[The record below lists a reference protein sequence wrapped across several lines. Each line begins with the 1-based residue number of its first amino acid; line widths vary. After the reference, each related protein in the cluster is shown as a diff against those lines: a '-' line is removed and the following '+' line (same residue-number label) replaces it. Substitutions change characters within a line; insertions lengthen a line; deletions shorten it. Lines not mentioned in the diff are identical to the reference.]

1 MNEFWVKVQA
11 QLEDSKF
18 KKQMEQLSKKKYKVD
33 VDVSNSGS
41 KKATRDLEQ
50 LAYEATHT
58 QTVFGKLKKS
68 VGETFSGNKMAV
80 TAYLATLKAIKSA
93 ASDAKT
99 AIVDM
104 DKAVT
109 DLSVAQ
115 GQGRDTATNYLKQL
129 NLQAQSIGATTK
141 EVAQSADSW
150 LRQGKSVKETG
161 DLVYDSMILSKL
173 GQIESAK
180 ASEYLT
186 SALNGYKKS
195 ASEAID
201 IVDKLTAVDMESASD
216 AGGLAE
222 SMSRT
227 ASAAS
232 MAGVSIDKLIGMI
245 STVKEVTQA
254 SDESVGNMFKSVFSR
269 MNQIKAGKFVDEET
283 GESLNDTEKVLNKI
297 GISMRDTNGQFL
309 SSEKILDEVGSKWKS
324 FDGVTQRAV
333 ATAMA
338 GTYQYNKLISL
349 FDNYSKALQ
358 YTEVSANSAGTAI
371 DKFNKSYKES
381 LEAKTN
387 TLQSSFESMVLDSD
401 MSKVYGSIIEATTAL
416 VKFID
421 KTGALKGTLSGLV
434 AVMGIK
440 AFVTFKTGIHEA
452 YIELNKFKN
461 AMDIVGKSRVSVKNF
476 DKLLLLTNGL
486 SKSQLKMVV
495 SSKALTQ
502 AQRQQLLMA
511 SGLSQKEAELQLKTW
526 QLARSTTGL
535 TASTTSAKNALGG
548 LWTIIKSN
556 PIGMIGTAVSA
567 GMMIWQKYKS
577 SVEEHE
583 QKMKEASE
591 ELNQTW
597 QDEKSAIDD
606 AISKYDEYNK
616 KLQDNTLSIS
626 EVNDV
631 KSQLKDIQGKLIETF
646 GDEAEGID
654 LVNGK
659 YDEQISK
666 LATISKRKAEEYV
679 AKQANNVES
688 DKDYLNEKLTNYVSF
703 GATHKP
709 WGAGK
714 ADLNDGDIANSK
726 IPELLKKYDKLNLI
740 DGDTFGIQFNQ
751 GTREEIYNQLVDFY
765 TDLSKIK
772 DDPAVE
778 KFKDG
783 ITETINSDD
792 LFDQDKI
799 DKAKESIKNYT
810 EAEILKDD
818 NTRKAYSD
826 LTDAVDK
833 YNQALEDGTGVEDA
847 EKNLLTAKQTAEDS
861 AEGIS
866 NAGDVF
872 QDVYNQISSS
882 APIDVKEKFGLLTT
896 DEEKAA
902 EQNAQKL
909 ADTYQK
915 TLNRFPTN
923 ESVTYQDVAESKSA
937 VKEEYDK
944 IHKWGLDSYADQIK
958 DGTIQSKYG
967 NVDMDNRQIIDWNL
981 DNIEK
986 WKDQLSDI
994 KYYDNDGNFIDSYY
1008 DQLKES
1014 AEKGESNIDTVFGD
1028 MIDHIEGYDGISS
1041 LAFSHVVDNDDGTF
1055 EFLGQKTAEEYIY
1068 GILDEAKKDGDLSID
1083 HILELDKQGDKNA
1096 EIYDAQGKKVGESYI
1111 HGIIAGFNSDSEDV
1125 SKLMHMS
1132 GKYGG
1137 VQIAQRDERKVESQ
1151 YGNNEQN
1158 KIKNFL
1164 DENGISN
1171 NQELLDEFNQVTQNI
1186 TNADEAI
1193 LQWKIHQEQAAE
1205 SFSTAWND
1213 LKTLSESTDS
1223 STDEEDKAVKAL
1235 YKSLTDLADKG
1246 ELAID
1251 TFRDV
1256 DGAENYFDNLGISAG
1271 QAVNQINQLSDKN
1284 SQVSAMRKNIQ
1295 SITDAL
1301 GSKQTD
1307 GYATADDFAGFDA
1320 TIKGLDSWKEF
1331 TTLLGDAKSSM
1342 EDCQTVANKLATE
1355 YVNSNEVICQL
1366 DDSTADYFRTQMTSM
1381 GVSNADAVVEQRLAY
1396 LHAQQAEGLQECTNA
1411 SLEYNGQK
1419 ITAAN
1424 YSDFLANATANE
1436 IGALANE
1443 AIQSGNTANALSVL
1457 AVKKAMA
1464 NGTTLSTS
1472 GDIQNLADLATAG
1485 SELGKLLNR
1494 LAQLKKGFTNG
1505 EPSDAVAKETEMLA
1519 NKIKALIGGGSHVN
1533 VTTTPTSGTGTSNK
1547 GTSSGGSSTKKTP
1560 FDLLSDW
1567 AGQFFDWIE
1576 VRLDRLQSKID
1587 SNISK
1592 AESKLNDKRYSAATS
1607 NYMSAVGNTYT
1618 KMYAE
1623 QKGRDKYLSTADS
1636 YLNKAVSLG
1645 AINKKL
1651 AKEIKTRVADGSINI
1666 SRYSSDIQT
1675 VISTYKDWIDKAKDC
1690 TTAMQTL
1697 HDSLRTYAEDLKKV
1711 SDAQRDA
1718 TVSIAETKQTIATGG
1733 VQNTATAKNSSLG
1746 YNNSV
1751 LNTKNNAYY
1760 TAAKSANSNVNKF
1773 AKSATSALNKGKIK
1787 KNTKYNATL
1796 NSIKGYIKKRVAIPD
1811 SLLTIVA
1818 KQNATLYNRLYMYN
1832 LSIENLETARE
1843 EYTTAFAAN
1852 NAEKYNNIADKYKNL
1867 DDATNDA
1874 MDLNSTKSSNAVSAK
1889 DKNSYLDKQKSGY
1902 GTIVTRDKNEQN
1914 EYNKARATAKSNMS
1928 KSAKGASYSSL
1939 STTNRNTV
1947 NKYINDA
1954 RNSAKNSKIISAST
1968 LAKLSEY
1975 YKKGYISSGF
1985 FNACIDYNNA
1995 LESYNQA
2002 KAQTEIDEQ
2011 TQITQRAEI
2020 ASQKFS
2026 NISTEYDNKRHQY
2039 DQTATELNNKMSILE
2054 AKGDGTSSV
2063 WYQRLYN
2070 NEQNNN
2076 SDLVSKR
2083 KALIDSL
2090 NDSVKKGDIK
2100 EYSTEWYDLRS
2111 QIDDVT
2117 NSIDESTKS
2126 LQEYKNQMEQI
2137 KWDRTDEE
2145 VQKMQNFIDEND
2157 FMINELSRRDLTS
2170 DDTGGLTKEGDAVAG
2185 LHIANYKAYQDEAQS
2200 YANDIEEINKKLA
2213 DDPYNQRYIE
2223 QKEKLVKS
2231 YQDATKAAQDEKFA
2245 TIDLMKSG
2253 YDALKN
2259 HISDLIDKY
2268 QDLIDSEK
2276 DAYDYASNISEKTKT
2291 LSDLRKQL
2299 TALSSDTSEESRT
2312 KIQELNV
2319 SLKDAEKDLKDT
2331 QYDKLISSTKDMLS
2345 DFQED
2350 LDDSIQDII
2359 KSLDDEFNKLI
2370 DNIDTKWGSSSE
2382 TITDLMSKIDY
2393 TEQFDK
2399 LLGDKGVLNSTK
2411 GILDG
2416 IKTFCDDMWKNYDE
2430 HAKGAKTTD
2439 DDKGD
2444 DKGSGNG
2451 SGNNSDNGSNKG
2463 SSSGSSTDVKI
2474 DANKLISRID
2484 NPTNKIS
2491 PAYNNTTTN
2500 TNSTAPVGKVLSTSQ
2515 KKWVNDFLKKNIVTA
2530 KQDVSKY
2537 GNLNKVLYRN
2547 WGKKILPVSKWTELA
2562 KKIGFSNYSSATNSA
2577 FYQTLHRSGIKGFKK
2592 GSDSIPYDMIANLAE
2607 DGTEIQYD
2615 VSKGVLKSVGATD
2628 IIFTNEEA
2636 KNLLKMA
2643 RNPFAYSNMYTG
2655 TAFSMPP
2662 SVPVNNKVDND
2673 VNVTFGD
2680 IHMDGVNDPNTFA
2693 KTLIDVYK
2701 NNTGNARKMINED
2714 TLGRVDKRH
2723 NSLSVKRW

>member
-11 QLEDSKF
+11 QLEDTKF

-80 TAYLATLKAIKSA
+80 TAYLATLKAVKSA

-115 GQGRDTATNYLKQL
+115 GQGRDTAANYLKQL

-232 MAGVSIDKLIGMI
+232 MAGVSMDKLIGMI

-371 DKFNKSYKES
+371 DKFNNSYKES

-387 TLQSSFESMVLDSD
+387 TLQASFESMVLDSD

-421 KTGALKGTLSGLV
+421 KTGALKGTLAGL
-434 AVMGIK
+434 ASVMGIK

-526 QLARSTTGL
+526 GLARSTTGL

-597 QDEKSAIDD
+597 NDEKSAIDD

-631 KSQLKDIQGKLIETF
+631 KSQLKDIQDKLIETF
-646 GDEAEGID
+646 GNEAEGID

-666 LATISKRKAEEYV
+666 LETISKRKAEEYI

-688 DKDYLNEKLTNYVSF
+688 DKNYLNEKLTDYVSF

-709 WGAGK
+709 WGTGK
-714 ADLNDGDIANSK
+714 ADLNDGDIDNSK

-872 QDVYNQISSS
+872 QDVYNQISGS
-882 APIDVKEKFGLLTT
+882 APIEIRVKFGTISDEELQQYQDDINALKERLGYKLNPSDAEDAKKNSTVDSFVNGLSDDDRTLLINAKLPDDVKTYTKEQLADLLTQLQNQA
-896 DEEKAA
+896 DE
-902 EQNAQKL
+902 NSI
-909 ADTYQK
+909 DIIPT
-915 TLNRFPTN
+915 TL
-923 ESVTYQDVAESKSA
+923 SSA
-937 VKEEYDK
+937 WE
-944 IHKWGLDSYADQIK
+944 
-958 DGTIQSKYG
+958 
-967 NVDMDNRQIIDWNL
+967 
-981 DNIEK
+981 
-986 WKDQLSDI
+986 
-994 KYYDNDGNFIDSYY
+994 
-1008 DQLKES
+1008 QLK
-1014 AEKGESNIDTVFGD
+1014 A
-1028 MIDHIEGYDGISS
+1028 
-1041 LAFSHVVDNDDGTF
+1041 
-1055 EFLGQKTAEEYIY
+1055 
-1068 GILDEAKKDGDLSID
+1068 
-1083 HILELDKQGDKNA
+1083 
-1096 EIYDAQGKKVGESYI
+1096 
-1111 HGIIAGFNSDSEDV
+1111 
-1125 SKLMHMS
+1125 
-1132 GKYGG
+1132 
-1137 VQIAQRDERKVESQ
+1137 
-1151 YGNNEQN
+1151 
-1158 KIKNFL
+1158 
-1164 DENGISN
+1164 
-1171 NQELLDEFNQVTQNI
+1171 
-1186 TNADEAI
+1186 
-1193 LQWKIHQEQAAE
+1193 
-1205 SFSTAWND
+1205 
-1213 LKTLSESTDS
+1213 STDDA
-1223 STDEEDKAVKAL
+1223 TKGVADDL
-1235 YKSLTDLADKG
+1235 QDLADKG
-1246 ELAID
+1246 ELTID
-1251 TFRDV
+1251 TFRDT
-1256 DGAENYFDNLGISAG
+1256 DGAENYFDNLGYSAEET
-1271 QAVNQINQLSDKN
+1271 VKYINSLSDKN
-1284 SQVSAMRKNIQ
+1284 SQLGAMSKNIK

-1301 GSKQTD
+1301 GTKASD
-1307 GYATADDFAGFDA
+1307 GLVSVDDLSGFDA
-1320 TIKGLDSWKEF
+1320 TIKGLNTWEKFS
-1331 TTLLGDAKSSM
+1331 TILGDASSSM
-1342 EDCQTVANKLATE
+1342 EDCQKIANELATE
-1355 YVNSNEVICQL
+1355 YVNSESVLSNLNETNRAYYESQL
-1366 DDSTADYFRTQMTSM
+1366 DNM
-1381 GVSNADAVVEQRLAY
+1381 GVTNSAAVVEAALAKNLGEETIATEEAIKAGLS
-1396 LHAQQAEGLQECTNA
+1396 LHGTKIDTTNA
-1411 SLEYNGQK
+1411 TELFS
-1419 ITAAN
+1419 
-1424 YSDFLANATANE
+1424 NATAGE
-1436 IGALANE
+1436 IIQLANE
-1443 AIQSGNTANALSVL
+1443 ANQSGVSSQALALL
-1457 AVKKAMA
+1457 AVKKL
-1464 NGTTLSTS
+1464 NNPTLTTD
-1472 GDIQNLADLATAG
+1472 GDIKNLMDLCKGLDLATEAIKIFQSIKNNVMNPDGTIKSTG
-1485 SELGKLLNR
+1485 S
-1494 LAQLKKGFTNG
+1494 
-1505 EPSDAVAKETEMLA
+1505 SDKIAKENALNNAFNSM
-1519 NKIKALIGGGSHVN
+1519 KSIIKTSV
-1533 VTTTPTSGTGTSNK
+1533 TSGATVNSSGT
-1547 GTSSGGSSTKKTP
+1547 SGGSSGGGGGGSSTTKTP
-1560 FDLLSDW
+1560 FDYLADY
-1567 AGQFFDWIE
+1567 AGTFFDWIE
-1576 VRLDRLQSKID
+1576 VRLDRLQKKID

-1592 AESKLNDKRYSAATS
+1592 AESKLNDKRYSSATA
-1607 NYMSAVGNTYT
+1607 NYMSAINITYDKINDT
-1618 KMYAE
+1618 KA
-1623 QKGRDKYLSTADS
+1623 GRDEYIKYANN
-1636 YLNKAVSLG
+1636 YINKAVSLK
-1645 AINKKL
+1645 AIDKNL
-1651 AKEIKTRVADGSINI
+1651 AQEIKSRVADGSINI
-1666 SRYSSDIQT
+1666 SEYSSDVQT
-1675 VISTYKDWIDKAKDC
+1675 VISTYKDWIDKANDC

-1711 SDAQRDA
+1711 SDAQRDT
-1718 TVSIAETKQTIATGG
+1718 TVSMAETKQTIATGG
-1733 VQNTATAKNSSLG
+1733 VQNTTSAKNTALD
-1746 YNNSV
+1746 YNNVV
-1751 LNTKNNAYY
+1751 LNTKNKAYS
-1760 TAAKSANSNVNKF
+1760 TATKSAVSNVNKL
-1773 AKSATSALNKGKIK
+1773 AGSANSALNKGKVKDNAKYNTTLNNIK
-1787 KNTKYNATL
+1787 K
-1796 NSIKGYIKKRVAIPD
+1796 YIKKRAIIPD
-1811 SLLTIVA
+1811 SLLGIVA
-1818 KQNATLYNRLYMYN
+1818 KRNTALYNRLYMYN
-1832 LSIENLETARE
+1832 LSIENLQTARE
-1843 EYTTAFAAN
+1843 EYTTAYAAN
-1852 NAEKYNNIADKYKNL
+1852 NAEKYNNIAEKYKNL
-1867 DDATNDA
+1867 DDATNDE
-1874 MDLNSTKSSNAVSAK
+1874 MDYNNSISDNSVYAKNKNKYLNKKSSGYTQIYYRDVSEANTYGALTRQAK
-1889 DKNSYLDKQKSGY
+1889 AQIKNPSRKSL
-1902 GTIVTRDKNEQN
+1902 GT
-1914 EYNKARATAKSNMS
+1914 
-1928 KSAKGASYSSL
+1928 SYSSL
-1939 STTNRNTV
+1939 STKMMKAVRSCISSARKLASQ
-1947 NKYINDA
+1947 NKVI
-1954 RNSAKNSKIISAST
+1954 SSSII
-1968 LAKLSEY
+1968 AKLTEY
-1975 YKKGYISSGF
+1975 VKKGYVSQNFLDSCIS
-1985 FNACIDYNNA
+1985 YNNA

-2002 KAQTEIDEQ
+2002 KTQAAIDKQ
-2011 TQITQRAEI
+2011 TQIAQRAEI

-2026 NISTEYDNKRHQY
+2026 NISTEYDNKRHKY
-2039 DQTATELNNKMSILE
+2039 DQASTELNNKMSTLE
-2054 AKGDGTSSV
+2054 AKGNGASANWYKRLKGNETLNNTSLIQKRQALITS
-2063 WYQRLYN
+2063 L
-2070 NEQNNN
+2070 NN
-2076 SDLVSKR
+2076 S
-2083 KALIDSL
+2083 
-2090 NDSVKKGDIK
+2090 VKTGAIK
-2100 EYSTEWYDLRS
+2100 KYSTEWYDLRS

-2117 NSIDESTKS
+2117 NAIDESKKA
-2126 LQEYKNQMEQI
+2126 LAEYDNQINQI
-2137 KWDRTDEE
+2137 HWDGIDEL
-2145 VQKMQNFIDEND
+2145 VQKRQNLIDESD

-2170 DDTGGLTKEGDAVAG
+2170 DDTGGLTAEGNAVAG
-2185 LHIANYKAYQDEAQS
+2185 LHVANYKAYKAS
-2200 YANDIEEINKKLA
+2200 ATTYANEIASINKKLA
-2213 DDPYNQRYIE
+2213 KDPYNQTLIE

-2231 YQDATKAAQDEKFA
+2231 YQDCVKGAQDEKFA
-2245 TIDLMKSG
+2245 TIDLIKSG
-2253 YDALKN
+2253 YDALSNKIKN
-2259 HISDLIDKY
+2259 LISDYEDLLDK
-2268 QDLIDSEK
+2268 QS
-2276 DAYDYASNISEKTKT
+2276 DAYNYSESINEKTKT

-2299 TALSSDTSEESRT
+2299 TAISGDTSEETRA
-2312 KIQELNV
+2312 KKQELNQ

-2345 DFQED
+2345 DFQTD

-2359 KSLDDEFNKLI
+2359 KSLDDNFTNLVNEIDAKWDNSNDAITKLMESIQYESSKQFEMVTSDGKVSQNTYNAISNIYTFMQKAWAKYDTDAKDAERDTVPDANPSGKNKEPEVKGLNTKTELGEFKGGQVSPPETLGSFGKGKI
-2370 DNIDTKWGSSSE
+2370 LSSSTKKE
-2382 TITDLMSKIDY
+2382 IEAFLAKNLVKAKNKY
-2393 TEQFDK
+2393 ENY
-2399 LLGDKGVLNSTK
+2399 GVLNK
-2411 GILDG
+2411 
-2416 IKTFCDDMWKNYDE
+2416 KMYK
-2430 HAKGAKTTD
+2430 
-2439 DDKGD
+2439 
-2444 DKGSGNG
+2444 
-2451 SGNNSDNGSNKG
+2451 
-2463 SSSGSSTDVKI
+2463 
-2474 DANKLISRID
+2474 
-2484 NPTNKIS
+2484 
-2491 PAYNNTTTN
+2491 AYN
-2500 TNSTAPVGKVLSTSQ
+2500 GKVLP
-2515 KKWVNDFLKKNIVTA
+2515 I
-2530 KQDVSKY
+2530 
-2537 GNLNKVLYRN
+2537 
-2547 WGKKILPVSKWTELA
+2547 SKWTELA
-2562 KKIGFSNYSSATNSA
+2562 KMIGFDNYSPNTNSA
-2577 FYQTLHRSGIKGFKK
+2577 FYQTLHMSGIKGFKK
-2592 GSDSIPYDMIANLAE
+2592 GSDSIPYDMIANLGE
-2607 DGTEIQYD
+2607 NGTELQYD
-2615 VSKGVLKSVGATD
+2615 VSKGVLKSVGQGD
-2628 IIFTNEEA
+2628 MIFTAEQAKTLMEFA
-2636 KNLLKMA
+2636 KNPMA
-2643 RNPFAYSNMYTG
+2643 YKNMYTG
-2655 TAFSMPP
+2655 TAFSMP

-2673 VNVTFGD
+2673 VSVTFNGG

-2701 NNTGNARKMINED
+2701 NNTGNARKMLKED
-2714 TLGRVDKRH
+2714 TIGSLSKGY
-2723 NSLSVKRW
+2723 NSQSVKRW

>member
-1 MNEFWVKVQA
+1 MGSINEFWVKVQA
-11 QLEDSKF
+11 QLEDTKF
-18 KKQMEQLSKKKYKVD
+18 KKQMEQLSKKKYKVN

-58 QTVFGKLKKS
+58 QTVFGKLKRS
-68 VGETFSGNKMAV
+68 VGETFSGNKLAV
-80 TAYLATLKAIKSA
+80 TAYLATLKAIKGA
-93 ASDAKT
+93 AGDAKT

-115 GQGRDTATNYLKQL
+115 GQGRDTAANYLKQL
-129 NLQAQSIGATTK
+129 NFQAQSIGATTK

-150 LRQGKSVKETG
+150 LRQGKSVKDTG

-232 MAGVSIDKLIGMI
+232 MAGVSMDKLIGMI

-371 DKFNKSYKES
+371 DKFNNSYKES

-387 TLQSSFESMVLDSD
+387 TLQASFESMVLDSD
-401 MSKVYGSIIEATTAL
+401 MSKVYSSIIEATTAL

-526 QLARSTTGL
+526 GLARSTTGL

-567 GMMIWQKYKS
+567 GMMIWQKYRS

-583 QKMKEASE
+583 QKMKEVSE

-597 QDEKSAIDD
+597 NDEKSAIDD

-626 EVNDV
+626 DVNEV
-631 KSQLKDIQGKLIETF
+631 KSQLKDIQDKLIETF
-646 GDEAEGID
+646 GNEAEGID

-666 LATISKRKAEEYV
+666 LETISKRKAEEYV
-679 AKQANNVES
+679 AKQANNVGS
-688 DKDYLNEKLTNYVSF
+688 DKDYLNEKLTDYVSF

-709 WGAGK
+709 WGTGK

-783 ITETINSDD
+783 ITETINSDN

-799 DKAKESIKNYT
+799 DKAKESIKNYA

-818 NTRKAYSD
+818 STRKAYSD

-847 EKNLLTAKQTAEDS
+847 EKNLLTAKKSAEDS
-861 AEGIS
+861 AKGIS

-872 QDVYNQISSS
+872 QDVYNQISGS
-882 APIDVKEKFGLLTT
+882 APIEIRVKFGTISDEELQQYQDDIKTLKERLGYKLNPSGAEDAKKNSTVDSFVNGLSDDDRTLLINAKLPDNVKVYTKEQLADLLTQLQNQA
-896 DEEKAA
+896 DE
-902 EQNAQKL
+902 NSINIL
-909 ADTYQK
+909 PT
-915 TLNRFPTN
+915 TL
-923 ESVTYQDVAESKSA
+923 SSA
-937 VKEEYDK
+937 WE
-944 IHKWGLDSYADQIK
+944 
-958 DGTIQSKYG
+958 
-967 NVDMDNRQIIDWNL
+967 
-981 DNIEK
+981 
-986 WKDQLSDI
+986 
-994 KYYDNDGNFIDSYY
+994 
-1008 DQLKES
+1008 QLK
-1014 AEKGESNIDTVFGD
+1014 A
-1028 MIDHIEGYDGISS
+1028 
-1041 LAFSHVVDNDDGTF
+1041 
-1055 EFLGQKTAEEYIY
+1055 
-1068 GILDEAKKDGDLSID
+1068 
-1083 HILELDKQGDKNA
+1083 
-1096 EIYDAQGKKVGESYI
+1096 
-1111 HGIIAGFNSDSEDV
+1111 
-1125 SKLMHMS
+1125 
-1132 GKYGG
+1132 
-1137 VQIAQRDERKVESQ
+1137 
-1151 YGNNEQN
+1151 
-1158 KIKNFL
+1158 
-1164 DENGISN
+1164 
-1171 NQELLDEFNQVTQNI
+1171 
-1186 TNADEAI
+1186 
-1193 LQWKIHQEQAAE
+1193 
-1205 SFSTAWND
+1205 
-1213 LKTLSESTDS
+1213 STDDA
-1223 STDEEDKAVKAL
+1223 TKGVADDL
-1235 YKSLTDLADKG
+1235 QDLADKG
-1246 ELAID
+1246 ELTID
-1251 TFRDV
+1251 TFKDT
-1256 DGAENYFDNLGISAG
+1256 DGAESYFDGLGISAEN
-1271 QAVNQINQLSDKN
+1271 AVKYINSLSDKN
-1284 SQVSAMRKNIQ
+1284 SQVSAMSKNIK
-1295 SITDAL
+1295 SITEAL
-1301 GSKQTD
+1301 GSKMSD
-1307 GYATADDFAGFDA
+1307 NMATADAFTGFDA

-1331 TTLLGDAKSSM
+1331 TTLLGDSTSSM
-1342 EDCQTVANKLATE
+1342 EDCQKAANKLATE
-1355 YVNSNEVICQL
+1355 YVNNNNTLANLNDTNKDYYISNL
-1366 DDSTADYFRTQMTSM
+1366 TDM
-1381 GVSNADAVVEQRLAY
+1381 GI
-1396 LHAQQAEGLQECTNA
+1396 TNA
-1411 SLEYNGQK
+1411 RTIVEDKLTAIHRNEAQAVRDCVSANLELNGTK
-1419 ITAAN
+1419 ITASN
-1424 YSDFLANATANE
+1424 GSDLLANATANE
-1436 IGALANE
+1436 IISLGQEAQQANISADALVGLAWKKFQAN
-1443 AIQSGNTANALSVL
+1443 
-1457 AVKKAMA
+1457 K
-1464 NGTTLSTS
+1464 TTITTS
-1472 GDIQNLADLATAG
+1472 GDIKNLADLAGAST
-1485 SELGKLLNR
+1485 ELGKALNY
-1494 LAQLKKGFTNG
+1494 LADIKKAATHGM
-1505 EPSDAVAKETEMLA
+1505 PSRDAEIAMKNAQAKVD
-1519 NKIKALIGGGSHVN
+1519 ALINGGSHAN
-1533 VTTTPTSGTGTSNK
+1533 VTVAPSGGTTGTGTSGTG
-1547 GTSSGGSSTKKTP
+1547 SSSSTKKTP
-1560 FDLLSDW
+1560 FDYLSDY
-1567 AGQFFDWIE
+1567 ASQFFDWIE
-1576 VRLDRLQSKID
+1576 VRLDRLQKKID

-1592 AESKLNDKRYSAATS
+1592 AESKLNDKKFSSATA
-1607 NYMSAVGNTYT
+1607 NYMSAISGTYDKLYNTY
-1618 KMYAE
+1618 E
-1623 QKGRDKYLSTADS
+1623 GRKEYSSHAQN

-1645 AINKKL
+1645 AISSSL
-1651 AKEIKTRVADGSINI
+1651 AKEIKSRVADGSINI
-1666 SRYSSDIQT
+1666 SQYSSDIQT
-1675 VISTYKDWIDKAKDC
+1675 VITTYKDWIDKAKDC

-1718 TVSIAETKQTIATGG
+1718 TVSMVETKQTIATGG
-1733 VQNTATAKNSSLG
+1733 VQNTSTAKNSALN
-1746 YNNSV
+1746 YNNLV
-1751 LNTKNNAYY
+1751 LDAKNKAYS
-1760 TAAKSANSNVNKF
+1760 TATKSATKNVNKL
-1773 AKSATSALNKGKIK
+1773 AGSANYGLSHGKIANNK
-1787 KNTKYNATL
+1787 KYNTTL
-1796 NSIKGYIKKRVAIPD
+1796 SNIKGYIKKRVTIPD
-1811 SLLTIVA
+1811 SLLAIVA
-1818 KQNATLYNRLYMYN
+1818 KKNVTLYNRLYMYN
-1832 LSIENLETARE
+1832 LGIENLKTARE
-1843 EYTTAFAAN
+1843 EYITAYSAN
-1852 NAEKYNNIADKYKNL
+1852 SAEKYNNIADKYKNL

-1874 MDLNSTKSSNAVSAK
+1874 MDLYNSKSSNSVYAK
-1889 DKNSYLDKQKSGY
+1889 NKNSYLDKQKSGY
-1902 GTIVTRDKNEQN
+1902 GSIVNRDVSER
-1914 EYNKARATAKSNMS
+1914 NKYASAVSSYKKFMS
-1928 KSAKGASYSSL
+1928 KSARGTSFSALSIKSQRVVRKCVDTAKSY
-1939 STTNRNTV
+1939 TRQ
-1947 NKYINDA
+1947 NKNIPD
-1954 RNSAKNSKIISAST
+1954 SIIG
-1968 LAKLSEY
+1968 KLSEY
-1975 YKKGYISSGF
+1975 VKKGYVSSSF
-1985 FNACIDYNNA
+1985 LYACINYNNT

-2002 KAQTEIDEQ
+2002 KAQAEIDKQ
-2011 TQITQRAEI
+2011 TQIAQRAEI

-2026 NISTEYDNKRHQY
+2026 NIATEYDNKRHTY
-2039 DQTATELNNKMSILE
+2039 EQTATELNNKMSILE
-2054 AKGDGTSSV
+2054 AKGNGASNV
-2063 WYQRLYN
+2063 WYQRLYT
-2070 NEQNNN
+2070 NEQKTN
-2076 SDLVSKR
+2076 SNLVSKR
-2083 KALIDSL
+2083 KELIESL
-2090 NDSVKKGDIK
+2090 NKSVKNSDIQK
-2100 EYSTEWYDLRS
+2100 YSTEWYNLRS

-2126 LQEYKNQMEQI
+2126 LQEYQNQMEQI
-2137 KWDRTDEE
+2137 KWDRIDEGA
-2145 VQKMQNFIDEND
+2145 QKIQNFVDEND

-2185 LHIANYKAYQDEAQS
+2185 LHIANYKAYQEQAQS
-2200 YANDIEEINKKLA
+2200 YANAITDINKKLA

-2231 YQDATKAAQDEKFA
+2231 YQDATKAAQDEKFN

-2276 DAYDYASNISEKTKT
+2276 DAYDYANNISEKTKT

-2299 TALSSDTSEESRT
+2299 TALSGDTSEESRA
-2312 KIQELNV
+2312 KIQQLNV

-2345 DFQED
+2345 DFQTD
-2350 LDDSIQDII
+2350 LDDSIHDII
-2359 KSLDDEFNKLI
+2359 KNLDDEFNKLI
-2370 DNIDTKWGSSSE
+2370 ASIDNKWGTSSE
-2382 TITDLMSKIDY
+2382 TVSSLMDKINY

-2399 LLGDKGVLNSTK
+2399 LLGDGGVLNDTK
-2411 GILDG
+2411 TILDG
-2416 IKTFCDDMWKNYDE
+2416 ILSFCNSMWAEYDSR
-2430 HAKGAKTTD
+2430 AKTTHTYNNTA
-2439 DDKGD
+2439 GQNSSS
-2444 DKGSGNG
+2444 SGGKTN
-2451 SGNNSDNGSNKG
+2451 G
-2463 SSSGSSTDVKI
+2463 SSSGSGSKPKPTFIGIPADNLTPTAYEKKKI
-2474 DANKLISRID
+2474 ETFISQNKLKATKKREQYGLLNRTLYD
-2484 NPTNKIS
+2484 NYGKIVM
-2491 PAYNNTTTN
+2491 
-2500 TNSTAPVGKVLSTSQ
+2500 TAA
-2515 KKWVNDFLKKNIVTA
+2515 KWK
-2530 KQDVSKY
+2530 
-2537 GNLNKVLYRN
+2537 
-2547 WGKKILPVSKWTELA
+2547 ELA
-2562 KKIGFSNYSSATNSA
+2562 QLLGFSTYSESKTSP
-2577 FYQTLHRSGIKGFKK
+2577 FWKKMHSIGIKGFKK
-2592 GSDSIPYDMIANLAE
+2592 GSDSIPYDMIANLGE
-2607 DGTEIQYD
+2607 NGTELQYD
-2615 VSKGVLKSVGATD
+2615 VSKGVLKSVGQSD
-2628 IIFTNEEA
+2628 IIFTAEQAKTLMEFA
-2636 KNLLKMA
+2636 KNPMA
-2643 RNPFAYSNMYTG
+2643 YKNMYTG
-2655 TAFSMPP
+2655 TAFSMP

-2673 VNVTFGD
+2673 VNISIGD
-2680 IHMDGVNDPNTFA
+2680 IKLEGVQDPKQLANGI
-2693 KTLIDVYK
+2693 KDIIK
-2701 NNTGNARKMINED
+2701 NNTGGVRSMIKED
-2714 TLGRVDKRH
+2714 TIG
-2723 NSLSVKRW
+2723 SLSKGYNSQRVKRW

>member
-1 MNEFWVKVQA
+1 MGSMNEFWVKVQA
-11 QLEDSKF
+11 QLEDTKF

-109 DLSVAQ
+109 NLSVAQ
-115 GQGRDTATNYLKQL
+115 GQGRDTAANYLKQL
-129 NLQAQSIGATTK
+129 NFQAQSIGATTK

-232 MAGVSIDKLIGMI
+232 MAGVSMDKLIGMI

-309 SSEKILDEVGSKWKS
+309 SSENILDEVGSKWKS

-371 DKFNKSYKES
+371 DKFNNSYKES

-387 TLQSSFESMVLDSD
+387 TLQASFESMVLDSD
-401 MSKVYGSIIEATTAL
+401 MSKVYSSIIEATTAL

-452 YIELNKFKN
+452 YVELNKFKN

-526 QLARSTTGL
+526 GLARSTTGL

-583 QKMKEASE
+583 QKMKEVSE

-597 QDEKSAIDD
+597 NDEKSAIDD

-626 EVNDV
+626 DVNEV
-631 KSQLKDIQGKLIETF
+631 KSQLKDIQDKLIETF
-646 GDEAEGID
+646 GNEAEGID

-666 LATISKRKAEEYV
+666 LETISKRKAEEYV

-688 DKDYLNEKLTNYVSF
+688 DKDYLNEKLTDYVSF

-709 WGAGK
+709 WGTGK

-726 IPELLKKYDKLNLI
+726 IPELLKKYDKLSLI

-783 ITETINSDD
+783 ITETINSDN

-799 DKAKESIKNYT
+799 DKAKESIKNYA

-818 NTRKAYSD
+818 STRKAYND

-847 EKNLLTAKQTAEDS
+847 EKDLLTAKQTAEDS

-872 QDVYNQISSS
+872 QDVYNQISGS
-882 APIDVKEKFGLLTT
+882 APIEIRVKFGTISDEELQQYQDDINALKERLGYKLNPSGAEDAKKNSTVDSFVNGLSDDDRTLLINAKLPDNVKVYTKEQLADLLTQLQNQV
-896 DEEKAA
+896 DE
-902 EQNAQKL
+902 NSINIIP
-909 ADTYQK
+909 T
-915 TLNRFPTN
+915 TL
-923 ESVTYQDVAESKSA
+923 SSA
-937 VKEEYDK
+937 WE
-944 IHKWGLDSYADQIK
+944 
-958 DGTIQSKYG
+958 
-967 NVDMDNRQIIDWNL
+967 
-981 DNIEK
+981 
-986 WKDQLSDI
+986 
-994 KYYDNDGNFIDSYY
+994 
-1008 DQLKES
+1008 QLK
-1014 AEKGESNIDTVFGD
+1014 A
-1028 MIDHIEGYDGISS
+1028 
-1041 LAFSHVVDNDDGTF
+1041 
-1055 EFLGQKTAEEYIY
+1055 
-1068 GILDEAKKDGDLSID
+1068 
-1083 HILELDKQGDKNA
+1083 
-1096 EIYDAQGKKVGESYI
+1096 
-1111 HGIIAGFNSDSEDV
+1111 
-1125 SKLMHMS
+1125 
-1132 GKYGG
+1132 
-1137 VQIAQRDERKVESQ
+1137 
-1151 YGNNEQN
+1151 
-1158 KIKNFL
+1158 
-1164 DENGISN
+1164 
-1171 NQELLDEFNQVTQNI
+1171 
-1186 TNADEAI
+1186 
-1193 LQWKIHQEQAAE
+1193 
-1205 SFSTAWND
+1205 
-1213 LKTLSESTDS
+1213 STDDA
-1223 STDEEDKAVKAL
+1223 TKGVADDL
-1235 YKSLTDLADKG
+1235 QDLADKG
-1246 ELAID
+1246 ELTID
-1251 TFRDV
+1251 TFKAA
-1256 DGAENYFDNLGISAG
+1256 DGAKNYFDGLGISAEN
-1271 QAVNQINQLSDKN
+1271 AVKYINSLSDKN
-1284 SQVSAMRKNIQ
+1284 SQVSAMSKNIK
-1295 SITDAL
+1295 SITEAL
-1301 GSKQTD
+1301 GSKMSD
-1307 GYATADDFAGFDA
+1307 DMAIADDFAGFDA
-1320 TIKGLDSWKEF
+1320 TIKGLDSWNEF
-1331 TTLLGDAKSSM
+1331 TTLLGDSTSSM
-1342 EDCQTVANKLATE
+1342 EDCQKAANKLATE
-1355 YVNSNEVICQL
+1355 YVNSNNTL
-1366 DDSTADYFRTQMTSM
+1366 ANLNDANKDYYISNLTDM
-1381 GVSNADAVVEQRLAY
+1381 GI
-1396 LHAQQAEGLQECTNA
+1396 TNA
-1411 SLEYNGQK
+1411 RTIVEDKLTAIHRNEAQAVRDCVSANLELNGTK
-1419 ITAAN
+1419 ITASN
-1424 YSDFLANATANE
+1424 GSDLLANATANE
-1436 IGALANE
+1436 IISLGQEAQQANISADALVGLAWKKFQAN
-1443 AIQSGNTANALSVL
+1443 
-1457 AVKKAMA
+1457 K
-1464 NGTTLSTS
+1464 TTITTS
-1472 GDIQNLADLATAG
+1472 GDIKNLADLAGAST
-1485 SELGKLLNR
+1485 ELGKALNY
-1494 LAQLKKGFTNG
+1494 LADIKKAATHGM
-1505 EPSDAVAKETEMLA
+1505 PSRDAEIAMKNAQAKVD
-1519 NKIKALIGGGSHVN
+1519 ALINGGSHAN
-1533 VTTTPTSGTGTSNK
+1533 VTVAPSGGTTGTGTSGTG
-1547 GTSSGGSSTKKTP
+1547 SSSSTKKTP
-1560 FDLLSDW
+1560 FDYLSDY
-1567 AGQFFDWIE
+1567 ASQFFDWIE
-1576 VRLDRLQSKID
+1576 VRLDRLQKKID

-1592 AESKLNDKRYSAATS
+1592 AESRLNDKKFSSATA
-1607 NYMSAVGNTYT
+1607 NYMSAISGTYDKLYNTY
-1618 KMYAE
+1618 E
-1623 QKGRDKYLSTADS
+1623 GRKEYNSHAQD

-1645 AINKKL
+1645 AISSSL
-1651 AKEIKTRVADGSINI
+1651 AKEIKSRVADGSINI
-1666 SRYSSDIQT
+1666 SEYSSDIQT
-1675 VISTYKDWIDKAKDC
+1675 VITTYKDWIDKAKDC

-1718 TVSIAETKQTIATGG
+1718 TVSMAETKQTIATGG
-1733 VQNTATAKNSSLG
+1733 VKNTSTAKNSALN
-1746 YNNSV
+1746 YNNLV
-1751 LNTKNNAYY
+1751 LDTKNKAYS
-1760 TAAKSANSNVNKF
+1760 TATRSATKNVNKLAGSANYGINT
-1773 AKSATSALNKGKIK
+1773 AKKGSK
-1787 KNTKYNATL
+1787 KYNTTL
-1796 NSIKGYIKKRVAIPD
+1796 SNIKGYIKKRVVIPG
-1811 SLLTIVA
+1811 SLLAIVA
-1818 KQNATLYNRLYMYN
+1818 KNNPTLYNRLYMYN
-1832 LSIENLETARE
+1832 LGIENLKTARE
-1843 EYTTAFAAN
+1843 EYITAYSAN
-1852 NAEKYNNIADKYKNL
+1852 SAEKYNNIADKYKNL

-1874 MDLNSTKSSNAVSAK
+1874 MDLYNSKSSNSVYAK
-1889 DKNSYLDKQKSGY
+1889 NKNSYLDKQKSGY
-1902 GTIVTRDKNEQN
+1902 ATIVTRDKSEKNT
-1914 EYNKARATAKSNMS
+1914 YAKLVRSMSKSMS
-1928 KSAKGASYSSL
+1928 KSAKGTSYNVL
-1939 STTNRNTV
+1939 SKKNRTVV
-1947 NKYINDA
+1947 NKYIDSA
-1954 RNSAKNSKIISAST
+1954 RKSAKSRKVIGTSVI
-1968 LAKLSEY
+1968 AKLSEY
-1975 YKKGYISSGF
+1975 VTKGYISASF
-1985 FNACIDYNNA
+1985 LNSCISYNNA

-2002 KAQTEIDEQ
+2002 KAQAEIDKQ
-2011 TQITQRAEI
+2011 TQIAQRAEI

-2026 NISTEYDNKRHQY
+2026 NIATEYDNKRHTY
-2039 DQTATELNNKMSILE
+2039 EQTATELNNKMSILE
-2054 AKGDGTSSV
+2054 AKGNGASDV
-2063 WYQRLYN
+2063 WYQRLYT
-2070 NEQNNN
+2070 NEQKTN
-2076 SDLVSKR
+2076 SNLVSKR
-2083 KALIDSL
+2083 KDLIDSL
-2090 NDSVKKGDIK
+2090 NKSVKNGDIQK
-2100 EYSTEWYDLRS
+2100 YSTEWYNLRS

-2126 LQEYKNQMEQI
+2126 LQEYQNQMEQI
-2137 KWDRTDEE
+2137 KWDRIDEGA
-2145 VQKMQNFIDEND
+2145 QKIQNFVDEND

-2185 LHIANYKAYQDEAQS
+2185 LRIANYKAYQEQAQS
-2200 YANDIEEINKKLA
+2200 YANAITDINKKLA

-2231 YQDATKAAQDEKFA
+2231 YQDATKAAQDEKFS

-2259 HISDLIDKY
+2259 HISDLINKY

-2276 DAYDYASNISEKTKT
+2276 DAYDYANNISEKTKT
-2291 LSDLRKQL
+2291 LSDLHKQL
-2299 TALSSDTSEESRT
+2299 IALSGDTSEESRA
-2312 KIQELNV
+2312 KIQQLNV

-2345 DFQED
+2345 NFQTD

-2359 KSLDDEFNKLI
+2359 KNLDDEFNKLI
-2370 DNIDTKWGSSSE
+2370 ASIDEKWGTSSE
-2382 TITDLMSKIDY
+2382 TVSSLMDKINY

-2399 LLGDKGVLNSTK
+2399 LLGDGGVLNDTK
-2411 GILDG
+2411 TVLDG
-2416 IKTFCDDMWKNYDE
+2416 ILSFCNNMWAEYDSR
-2430 HAKGAKTTD
+2430 AKTTHTYNNTA
-2439 DDKGD
+2439 GQNSS
-2444 DKGSGNG
+2444 SGGGKTN
-2451 SGNNSDNGSNKG
+2451 G
-2463 SSSGSSTDVKI
+2463 SSSGSGSKPKPTFIGIPAGNLTPTAYEKKKI
-2474 DANKLISRID
+2474 ETFISQNKLKATKKREQYGLLNRTLYD
-2484 NPTNKIS
+2484 NYGKIVM
-2491 PAYNNTTTN
+2491 
-2500 TNSTAPVGKVLSTSQ
+2500 TAA
-2515 KKWVNDFLKKNIVTA
+2515 KWK
-2530 KQDVSKY
+2530 
-2537 GNLNKVLYRN
+2537 
-2547 WGKKILPVSKWTELA
+2547 ELA
-2562 KKIGFSNYSSATNSA
+2562 QLLGFSTYSESKTSP
-2577 FYQTLHRSGIKGFKK
+2577 FWKKMHSIGIKGFKK
-2592 GSDSIPYDMIANLAE
+2592 GSDSIPYDMIANLGE
-2607 DGTEIQYD
+2607 NGTELQYD
-2615 VSKGVLKSVGATD
+2615 VSKGVLKSVGQSD
-2628 IIFTNEEA
+2628 IIFTAEQAKTLMEFA
-2636 KNLLKMA
+2636 KNPMA
-2643 RNPFAYSNMYTG
+2643 YKNMYTG
-2655 TAFSMPP
+2655 TAFSMP

-2680 IHMDGVNDPNTFA
+2680 IHMDGVNDPTTFA

>member
-1 MNEFWVKVQA
+1 MNEFWVKIQA

-58 QTVFGKLKKS
+58 QTVFGKLKRS
-68 VGETFSGNKMAV
+68 VGETFSGNKLAV
-80 TAYLATLKAIKSA
+80 TAYLATLKAIKGA

-115 GQGRDTATNYLKQL
+115 GQGRDTAANYLKQL

-371 DKFNKSYKES
+371 DKFNNSYKES

-387 TLQSSFESMVLDSD
+387 TLQASFESMVLDSD
-401 MSKVYGSIIEATTAL
+401 MSKVYSSIIEATTAL

-440 AFVTFKTGIHEA
+440 AFVTFRTGIHEA
-452 YIELNKFKN
+452 YVELNKFKN

-502 AQRQQLLMA
+502 AQRQMLLMS

-526 QLARSTTGL
+526 GLARSTTGL
-535 TASTTSAKNALGG
+535 TTSTTSAKNALGG

-583 QKMKEASE
+583 QKMKEVSE

-597 QDEKSAIDD
+597 NDEKSAIDD

-631 KSQLKDIQGKLIETF
+631 KSQLKDIQDKLIETF
-646 GDEAEGID
+646 GNEAEGID

-666 LATISKRKAEEYV
+666 LKTISKRKAEEYV

-688 DKDYLNEKLTNYVSF
+688 DKDYLNEKLTDYVSF

-709 WGAGK
+709 WGTGK

-726 IPELLKKYDKLNLI
+726 IPELLKKYDKLSLI

-783 ITETINSDD
+783 ITETINSDN

-799 DKAKESIKNYT
+799 DKAKESIKNYA

-818 NTRKAYSD
+818 STRKAYSD

-833 YNQALEDGTGVEDA
+833 YNQALEAGTGVEDA

-872 QDVYNQISSS
+872 QDVYNQISGS
-882 APIDVKEKFGLLTT
+882 APIEIRVKLGTISDEELQQYQDDINALKERLGYKLNPSGAEDAKKNSTVDSFVNGLSDDDRTLLINAKLPDNVKVYTKEQLADLLTQLQNQA
-896 DEEKAA
+896 DE
-902 EQNAQKL
+902 NSI
-909 ADTYQK
+909 
-915 TLNRFPTN
+915 NIIPTAL
-923 ESVTYQDVAESKSA
+923 SSA
-937 VKEEYDK
+937 WE
-944 IHKWGLDSYADQIK
+944 
-958 DGTIQSKYG
+958 
-967 NVDMDNRQIIDWNL
+967 
-981 DNIEK
+981 
-986 WKDQLSDI
+986 
-994 KYYDNDGNFIDSYY
+994 
-1008 DQLKES
+1008 QLK
-1014 AEKGESNIDTVFGD
+1014 A
-1028 MIDHIEGYDGISS
+1028 
-1041 LAFSHVVDNDDGTF
+1041 
-1055 EFLGQKTAEEYIY
+1055 
-1068 GILDEAKKDGDLSID
+1068 
-1083 HILELDKQGDKNA
+1083 
-1096 EIYDAQGKKVGESYI
+1096 
-1111 HGIIAGFNSDSEDV
+1111 
-1125 SKLMHMS
+1125 
-1132 GKYGG
+1132 
-1137 VQIAQRDERKVESQ
+1137 
-1151 YGNNEQN
+1151 
-1158 KIKNFL
+1158 
-1164 DENGISN
+1164 
-1171 NQELLDEFNQVTQNI
+1171 
-1186 TNADEAI
+1186 
-1193 LQWKIHQEQAAE
+1193 
-1205 SFSTAWND
+1205 
-1213 LKTLSESTDS
+1213 STDDA
-1223 STDEEDKAVKAL
+1223 TKGVADDL
-1235 YKSLTDLADKG
+1235 QDLADKG
-1246 ELAID
+1246 ELTID
-1251 TFRDV
+1251 TFKDT
-1256 DGAENYFDNLGISAG
+1256 DGAESYFDGLGISAEN
-1271 QAVNQINQLSDKN
+1271 AVKYINSLSDKN
-1284 SQVSAMRKNIQ
+1284 SQVSAMSKNIK
-1295 SITDAL
+1295 SITEAL
-1301 GSKQTD
+1301 GSKMSD
-1307 GYATADDFAGFDA
+1307 DMATADDFAGFDA
-1320 TIKGLDSWKEF
+1320 TIKGLDSWNEF
-1331 TTLLGDAKSSM
+1331 TTLLGDSTSSM
-1342 EDCQTVANKLATE
+1342 EDCQKAANKLATE
-1355 YVNSNEVICQL
+1355 YVNSNNTL
-1366 DDSTADYFRTQMTSM
+1366 ANLNDANKDYYISNLTDM
-1381 GVSNADAVVEQRLAY
+1381 GI
-1396 LHAQQAEGLQECTNA
+1396 TNA
-1411 SLEYNGQK
+1411 RTIVEDKLTAIHRNEAQAVCDCVSANLELNGTK
-1419 ITAAN
+1419 ITASN
-1424 YSDFLANATANE
+1424 GSDLLANATANE
-1436 IGALANE
+1436 IISLGQEAQQANISADALVGLAWKKFQAN
-1443 AIQSGNTANALSVL
+1443 
-1457 AVKKAMA
+1457 K
-1464 NGTTLSTS
+1464 TTITTS
-1472 GDIQNLADLATAG
+1472 GDIKNLADLAGAST
-1485 SELGKLLNR
+1485 ELGKALNY
-1494 LAQLKKGFTNG
+1494 LADIKKAATHGM
-1505 EPSDAVAKETEMLA
+1505 PSRDAEIAMKNAQAKVD
-1519 NKIKALIGGGSHVN
+1519 ALINGGSHAN
-1533 VTTTPTSGTGTSNK
+1533 VTVAPSGGTTGTGTSGTG
-1547 GTSSGGSSTKKTP
+1547 SSSSTKKTP
-1560 FDLLSDW
+1560 FDYLSDY
-1567 AGQFFDWIE
+1567 ASQFFDWIE
-1576 VRLDRLQSKID
+1576 VRLDRLQKKID

-1592 AESKLNDKRYSAATS
+1592 AESRLNDKKFSSATA
-1607 NYMSAVGNTYT
+1607 NYMSAISGTYDKLYNTY
-1618 KMYAE
+1618 E
-1623 QKGRDKYLSTADS
+1623 GRKEYNSHAQD

-1645 AINKKL
+1645 AISSSL
-1651 AKEIKTRVADGSINI
+1651 AKEIKSRVADGSINI
-1666 SRYSSDIQT
+1666 SEYSSDIQT
-1675 VISTYKDWIDKAKDC
+1675 VITTYKDWIDKAKDC

-1718 TVSIAETKQTIATGG
+1718 TVSMAETKQTIATGG
-1733 VQNTATAKNSSLG
+1733 VKNTSTAKNSALN
-1746 YNNSV
+1746 YNNLV
-1751 LNTKNNAYY
+1751 LDTKNKAYS
-1760 TAAKSANSNVNKF
+1760 TATRSATKNVNKL
-1773 AKSATSALNKGKIK
+1773 AGSANYGLNHSKIANNK
-1787 KNTKYNATL
+1787 KYNTTL
-1796 NSIKGYIKKRVAIPD
+1796 SNIKGYIKKRVTIPD
-1811 SLLTIVA
+1811 SLLAIVA
-1818 KQNATLYNRLYMYN
+1818 KKNVTLYNRLYMYN
-1832 LSIENLETARE
+1832 LGIENLKTARE
-1843 EYTTAFAAN
+1843 EYITAYSAN
-1852 NAEKYNNIADKYKNL
+1852 SAEKYNNIADEYKNL

-1874 MDLNSTKSSNAVSAK
+1874 MDLYNSKSSNSVYAK
-1889 DKNSYLDKQKSGY
+1889 NKNSYLDKQKSGY
-1902 GTIVTRDKNEQN
+1902 GSIVNRDVSER
-1914 EYNKARATAKSNMS
+1914 NKYASAVSSYKKFMS
-1928 KSAKGASYSSL
+1928 KSARGTSFSALSIKSQSVVRKYVDTAKSYAKQ
-1939 STTNRNTV
+1939 
-1947 NKYINDA
+1947 NKNIPD
-1954 RNSAKNSKIISAST
+1954 SIIG
-1968 LAKLSEY
+1968 KLSEY
-1975 YKKGYISSGF
+1975 VTKGYISSSF
-1985 FNACIDYNNA
+1985 LYACINYNNA

-2002 KAQTEIDEQ
+2002 KAQAEIDKQ
-2011 TQITQRAEI
+2011 TQIAQRAEI

-2026 NISTEYDNKRHQY
+2026 NIATEYDNKRHTY
-2039 DQTATELNNKMSILE
+2039 EQTATELNNKMSILE
-2054 AKGDGTSSV
+2054 AEGSGASDV
-2063 WYQRLYN
+2063 WYQRLYT
-2070 NEQNNN
+2070 NEQKTN
-2076 SDLVSKR
+2076 SDLASKR
-2083 KALIDSL
+2083 IALIESL
-2090 NDSVKKGDIK
+2090 NESVENGDIQK
-2100 EYSTEWYDLRS
+2100 YSPEWYNLRS

-2117 NSIDESTKS
+2117 NAIDESTKS
-2126 LQEYKNQMEQI
+2126 LQEYQNQMEQI
-2137 KWDRTDEE
+2137 KWDRIDEGT
-2145 VQKMQNFIDEND
+2145 QKIQNFVDEND
-2157 FMINELSRRDLTS
+2157 FMINELSRRDLAS

-2185 LHIANYKAYQDEAQS
+2185 LHIANYKAYQEQAQS
-2200 YANDIEEINKKLA
+2200 YANAITDINKKLA

-2231 YQDATKAAQDEKFA
+2231 YQDATKAAQDEKFS
-2245 TIDLMKSG
+2245 TIELMNSG
-2253 YDALKN
+2253 YEALKN
-2259 HISDLIDKY
+2259 HISDLINKY

-2276 DAYDYASNISEKTKT
+2276 DAYDYANNISEKTKT
-2291 LSDLRKQL
+2291 LSDLHKQL
-2299 TALSSDTSEESRT
+2299 IALSGDTSEESRA
-2312 KIQELNV
+2312 KIQQLNV
-2319 SLKDAEKDLKDT
+2319 SFKDAEKDLKDT

-2345 DFQED
+2345 DFQTD

-2359 KSLDDEFNKLI
+2359 KNLDDEFEKLI
-2370 DNIDTKWGSSSE
+2370 DSIDEKWGTSSE
-2382 TITDLMSKIDY
+2382 TVSSLMDKINY

-2399 LLGDKGVLNSTK
+2399 LLGDGGVLNDTK
-2411 GILDG
+2411 TVLDG
-2416 IKTFCDDMWKNYDE
+2416 ILSFCDNMWAEYD
-2430 HAKGAKTTD
+2430 ARAKTTD
-2439 DDKGD
+2439 TYNNTAGQNS
-2444 DKGSGNG
+2444 GSRKTNG
-2451 SGNNSDNGSNKG
+2451 G
-2463 SSSGSSTDVKI
+2463 SSGSSNKRSTSTGSGSGSKPKPTLTAIPADDLNFTAYEKRKI
-2474 DANKLISRID
+2474 ETFISQNKLKATKKREQYGILNRTLYD
-2484 NPTNKIS
+2484 NYGKIVM
-2491 PAYNNTTTN
+2491 
-2500 TNSTAPVGKVLSTSQ
+2500 TAA
-2515 KKWVNDFLKKNIVTA
+2515 KWK
-2530 KQDVSKY
+2530 
-2537 GNLNKVLYRN
+2537 
-2547 WGKKILPVSKWTELA
+2547 ELA
-2562 KKIGFSNYSSATNSA
+2562 QLLGFSTYSESKTSP
-2577 FYQTLHRSGIKGFKK
+2577 FWKKMHSIGIKGFKK
-2592 GSDSIPYDMIANLAE
+2592 GSDNIPYDMIANLGE
-2607 DGTEIQYD
+2607 NGTELQYD
-2615 VSKGVLKSVGATD
+2615 VSKGVLKSVGQGD
-2628 IIFTNEEA
+2628 MIFTAEQAKTLMEFA
-2636 KNLLKMA
+2636 KNPMA
-2643 RNPFAYSNMYTG
+2643 YKNMYTG
-2655 TAFSMPP
+2655 TAFSMP

-2701 NNTGNARKMINED
+2701 NNTGNARKMLKED
-2714 TLGRVDKRH
+2714 TIG
-2723 NSLSVKRW
+2723 SLSKGYNSQIVKRW

>member
-1 MNEFWVKVQA
+1 MGSMNEFWVKVQA
-11 QLEDSKF
+11 QLEDTKF

-80 TAYLATLKAIKSA
+80 TAYLATLKAVKSA

-115 GQGRDTATNYLKQL
+115 GQGRDTAANYLKQL

-232 MAGVSIDKLIGMI
+232 MAGVSMDKLIGMI

-269 MNQIKAGKFVDEET
+269 MNQIKAGKFIDEET

-371 DKFNKSYKES
+371 DKFNNSYKES

-387 TLQSSFESMVLDSD
+387 TLQASFESMVLDSD
-401 MSKVYGSIIEATTAL
+401 MSKVYSSIIEATTAL

-421 KTGALKGTLSGLV
+421 KTGALKGTLAGLA

-526 QLARSTTGL
+526 GLARSTTGL

-577 SVEEHE
+577 SVEEHK

-597 QDEKSAIDD
+597 QDEKSAIED
-606 AISKYDEYNK
+606 ALTQYNEYNK
-616 KLQDNTLSIS
+616 KLKDSTLSIS

-631 KSQLKDIQGKLIETF
+631 KSQLKDIQDKLIETF
-646 GDEAEGID
+646 GNEAEGID

-666 LATISKRKAEEYV
+666 LEIISKRKSEEYV

-688 DKDYLNEKLTNYVSF
+688 DKDYLNEKLTDYVSF

-709 WGAGK
+709 WGTGK
-714 ADLNDGDIANSK
+714 ADLNADDIANSK

-799 DKAKESIKNYT
+799 DKAKESIKNYA

-847 EKNLLTAKQTAEDS
+847 EKNLLNAKKSAEDS

-872 QDVYNQISSS
+872 QDVYNQISGS
-882 APIDVKEKFGLLTT
+882 APIEIRVKFGTISDEELQQYQDDINALKERLGYKLNPSDAEDAKKNSTVDSFVDGLSDDDRTLLINAKLPDDVKTYTKEQLADLLTQLQNQA
-896 DEEKAA
+896 DE
-902 EQNAQKL
+902 NSI
-909 ADTYQK
+909 DITPT
-915 TLNRFPTN
+915 TL
-923 ESVTYQDVAESKSA
+923 SSA
-937 VKEEYDK
+937 WE
-944 IHKWGLDSYADQIK
+944 
-958 DGTIQSKYG
+958 
-967 NVDMDNRQIIDWNL
+967 
-981 DNIEK
+981 
-986 WKDQLSDI
+986 
-994 KYYDNDGNFIDSYY
+994 
-1008 DQLKES
+1008 QLK
-1014 AEKGESNIDTVFGD
+1014 A
-1028 MIDHIEGYDGISS
+1028 
-1041 LAFSHVVDNDDGTF
+1041 
-1055 EFLGQKTAEEYIY
+1055 
-1068 GILDEAKKDGDLSID
+1068 
-1083 HILELDKQGDKNA
+1083 
-1096 EIYDAQGKKVGESYI
+1096 
-1111 HGIIAGFNSDSEDV
+1111 
-1125 SKLMHMS
+1125 
-1132 GKYGG
+1132 
-1137 VQIAQRDERKVESQ
+1137 
-1151 YGNNEQN
+1151 
-1158 KIKNFL
+1158 
-1164 DENGISN
+1164 
-1171 NQELLDEFNQVTQNI
+1171 
-1186 TNADEAI
+1186 
-1193 LQWKIHQEQAAE
+1193 
-1205 SFSTAWND
+1205 
-1213 LKTLSESTDS
+1213 STDDA
-1223 STDEEDKAVKAL
+1223 TKGVADDL
-1235 YKSLTDLADKG
+1235 QDLADKG
-1246 ELAID
+1246 ELTID
-1251 TFRDV
+1251 TFKAT
-1256 DGAENYFDNLGISAG
+1256 DGAENYFDGLGISAEN
-1271 QAVNQINQLSDKN
+1271 AVKYINSLSDKN
-1284 SQVSAMRKNIQ
+1284 SQVSAMSKNIK
-1295 SITDAL
+1295 SITEAL
-1301 GSKQTD
+1301 GNKMSD
-1307 GYATADDFAGFDA
+1307 NMATADDFAGFDA
-1320 TIKGLDSWKEF
+1320 TIKGLDSWNEF
-1331 TTLLGDAKSSM
+1331 TTLLGDSTSSM
-1342 EDCQTVANKLATE
+1342 EDCQKAANKLATE
-1355 YVNSNEVICQL
+1355 YVNSNNTL
-1366 DDSTADYFRTQMTSM
+1366 ANLNDANKDYYISNLTDM
-1381 GVSNADAVVEQRLAY
+1381 GI
-1396 LHAQQAEGLQECTNA
+1396 TNA
-1411 SLEYNGQK
+1411 RTIVEDKLAAIHRNEAQAIRDCVSANLELNGTK
-1419 ITAAN
+1419 ITASN
-1424 YSDFLANATANE
+1424 GSDLLANATANE
-1436 IGALANE
+1436 IISLGQEAQQANISADALVGLAWKKFQAN
-1443 AIQSGNTANALSVL
+1443 
-1457 AVKKAMA
+1457 K
-1464 NGTTLSTS
+1464 TTITTS
-1472 GDIQNLADLATAG
+1472 GDIKNLADLAGAST
-1485 SELGKLLNR
+1485 ELGKALNY
-1494 LAQLKKGFTNG
+1494 LADIKKAATHGM
-1505 EPSDAVAKETEMLA
+1505 PSRDAEIAMKNAQAKVD
-1519 NKIKALIGGGSHVN
+1519 ALINGGSHAN
-1533 VTTTPTSGTGTSNK
+1533 VTVAPSGGATGTGTSGTG
-1547 GTSSGGSSTKKTP
+1547 SSSSTKKTP
-1560 FDLLSDW
+1560 FDYLSDY
-1567 AGQFFDWIE
+1567 ASQFFDWIE
-1576 VRLDRLQSKID
+1576 VRLDRLQKKID

-1592 AESKLNDKRYSAATS
+1592 AESKLNDKKFSSATA
-1607 NYMSAVGNTYT
+1607 NYMSAISGTYT
-1618 KMYAE
+1618 KLHNT
-1623 QKGRDKYLSTADS
+1623 QRGRKEYISTAND
-1636 YLNKAVSLG
+1636 YLNKAISLG
-1645 AINKKL
+1645 AISKPL
-1651 AKEIKTRVADGSINI
+1651 AREIKSRVADGSINI
-1666 SRYSSDIQT
+1666 SKYSSDIQT
-1675 VISTYKDWIDKAKDC
+1675 VITTYKDWIDKAKDC

-1718 TVSIAETKQTIATGG
+1718 TVSMAETKQTIATGG
-1733 VQNTATAKNSSLG
+1733 VKNTSTAKNSALN
-1746 YNNSV
+1746 YNNLV
-1751 LNTKNNAYY
+1751 LDVKNKAYSIATRSATK
-1760 TAAKSANSNVNKF
+1760 NVNKLAGSANYGINT
-1773 AKSATSALNKGKIK
+1773 AKKGSK
-1787 KNTKYNATL
+1787 KYNATL
-1796 NSIKGYIKKRVAIPD
+1796 SNIKGYIKKRVVIPG
-1811 SLLTIVA
+1811 SLLAIVV
-1818 KQNATLYNRLYMYN
+1818 KNNPTLYNRLYMYN
-1832 LSIENLETARE
+1832 LGIENLKTARE
-1843 EYTTAFAAN
+1843 EYITAYSAN
-1852 NAEKYNNIADKYKNL
+1852 SAEKYNNIADKYKNL
-1867 DDATNDA
+1867 DDTTNDA
-1874 MDLNSTKSSNAVSAK
+1874 MDLYNSKSSNSVYAK
-1889 DKNSYLDKQKSGY
+1889 NKNSYLDKQKSGY
-1902 GTIVTRDKNEQN
+1902 GSIVNRDVSER
-1914 EYNKARATAKSNMS
+1914 NKYASAVSSYKKIMS
-1928 KSAKGASYSSL
+1928 KSARGTSL
-1939 STTNRNTV
+1939 SALSIKSRSVVRKCVDTAKRYAKQ
-1947 NKYINDA
+1947 NKDIPD
-1954 RNSAKNSKIISAST
+1954 SIIG
-1968 LAKLSEY
+1968 KLSEY
-1975 YKKGYISSGF
+1975 VTKGYISSSF
-1985 FNACIDYNNA
+1985 LYACINYNNT

-2002 KAQTEIDEQ
+2002 KAQAEIDKQ
-2011 TQITQRAEI
+2011 TQIAQRAEI

-2026 NISTEYDNKRHQY
+2026 NIATEYDNKRHAY
-2039 DQTATELNNKMSILE
+2039 EQTATELNNKMSILE
-2054 AKGDGTSSV
+2054 AKGNGASNV
-2063 WYQRLYN
+2063 WYQRLYT
-2070 NEQNNN
+2070 NEQKTN
-2076 SDLVSKR
+2076 SNLVSKR
-2083 KALIDSL
+2083 KELIESL
-2090 NDSVKKGDIK
+2090 NKSVKNGDIQK
-2100 EYSTEWYDLRS
+2100 YSTEWYNLRS

-2126 LQEYKNQMEQI
+2126 LQEYQNQMEQI
-2137 KWDRTDEE
+2137 KWDRIDEGA
-2145 VQKMQNFIDEND
+2145 QKIQNFIDAND

-2170 DDTGGLTKEGDAVAG
+2170 DDIGGLTKEGDAVAG
-2185 LHIANYKAYQDEAQS
+2185 LHIANYKAYQEQAQS
-2200 YANDIEEINKKLA
+2200 YANAITDINKKLA

-2231 YQDATKAAQDEKFA
+2231 YQDATKAAQDEKFN

-2259 HISDLIDKY
+2259 HISDLINKY

-2276 DAYDYASNISEKTKT
+2276 DAYDYANNISEKTKT

-2299 TALSSDTSEESRT
+2299 TALSGDTSEESRA
-2312 KIQELNV
+2312 KIQQLNV

-2345 DFQED
+2345 DFQTD
-2350 LDDSIQDII
+2350 LNDSIQDII
-2359 KSLDDEFNKLI
+2359 KNLDDEFNKLI
-2370 DNIDTKWGSSSE
+2370 TSIDEKWGTSSE
-2382 TITDLMSKIDY
+2382 TVSSLMGKINY

-2399 LLGDKGVLNSTK
+2399 LLGDGGVLNDTK
-2411 GILDG
+2411 TVLDG
-2416 IKTFCDDMWKNYDE
+2416 ILSFCNNMWAEYD
-2430 HAKGAKTTD
+2430 ARAKTTD
-2439 DDKGD
+2439 TYNNTAGQNSSS
-2444 DKGSGNG
+2444 SGGKTN
-2451 SGNNSDNGSNKG
+2451 G
-2463 SSSGSSTDVKI
+2463 SSSGSGSKPKPTFIGIPAGNLTPTAYEKKKI
-2474 DANKLISRID
+2474 ETFISQNKLKATKKREQYGLLNRTLYD
-2484 NPTNKIS
+2484 NYGKIVM
-2491 PAYNNTTTN
+2491 
-2500 TNSTAPVGKVLSTSQ
+2500 TAA
-2515 KKWVNDFLKKNIVTA
+2515 KWK
-2530 KQDVSKY
+2530 
-2537 GNLNKVLYRN
+2537 
-2547 WGKKILPVSKWTELA
+2547 ELA
-2562 KKIGFSNYSSATNSA
+2562 QVLGFNTYSESKTSPFWKKMHSI
-2577 FYQTLHRSGIKGFKK
+2577 GIKGFKK
-2592 GSDSIPYDMIANLAE
+2592 GSDNIPYDMIANLGE
-2607 DGTEIQYD
+2607 NGTELQYD
-2615 VSKGVLKSVGATD
+2615 VSKGVLKSVGQGD
-2628 IIFTNEEA
+2628 MIFTAEQAKTLMEFA
-2636 KNLLKMA
+2636 KNPMA
-2643 RNPFAYSNMYTG
+2643 YKNMYTG
-2655 TAFSMPP
+2655 TAFSMP

-2673 VNVTFGD
+2673 VNISIGD
-2680 IHMDGVNDPNTFA
+2680 IKLEGVQDPKQLANGI
-2693 KTLIDVYK
+2693 KDVIK
-2701 NNTGNARKMINED
+2701 NNTGGVRSMIKED
-2714 TLGRVDKRH
+2714 TIGSLSKGY
-2723 NSLSVKRW
+2723 NSQSVKRW